1 MPVTYNI
8 RNVGFIR
15 GVFGGYVIA
24 ELQVTKRSN
33 RAKLF
38 RLISGDMIR
47 QWFETELDYPL
58 STLERE

>member
-8 RNVGFIR
+8 RNVGFIP
-15 GVFGGYVIA
+15 GVFGGHVIA
-24 ELQVTKRSN
+24 ERSS

-38 RLISGDMIR
+38 RPISGDMIR

-58 STLERE
+58 STLEWD